1 MINSHYVSDLSA
13 WVGRDTEG
21 DYRKSNRFGTGDVVP
36 RKDVGPITEFSFMIP
51 GDSVSFDT

>member
-21 DYRKSNRFGTGDVVP
+21 DYRKSNRFGTGEVVA
-36 RKDVGPITEFSFMIP
+36 RKDVGPMTEFSFMIP
-51 GDSVSFDT
+51 GDSVFDT